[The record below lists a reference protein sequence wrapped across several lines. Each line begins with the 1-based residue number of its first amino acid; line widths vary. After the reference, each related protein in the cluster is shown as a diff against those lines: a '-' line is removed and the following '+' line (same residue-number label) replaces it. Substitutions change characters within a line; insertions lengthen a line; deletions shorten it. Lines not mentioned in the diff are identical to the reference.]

1 MPTDGVDETV
11 SPERGHP
18 ISVRS
23 LFTMALTRLRSIPS
37 AALALVIAGVIIS
50 GIDWLQLHDPIPTVG
65 FSGVQEGDFSISY
78 GIVITILSRA
88 NVPLSALVDLKTQ
101 WLAWAIGL
109 EALGLLVIIGAGAF
123 ALARLL
129 NVPLTSTAVIRY
141 AVVVTLFQV
150 ATGDIQF
157 EGGSAVLFVPV
168 AILLF
173 VLAVHL
179 FPLPGLLIAGYPIRS
194 ALRQSWDLV
203 AGNGWTLFGVIV
215 VVGGL
220 NHLLASIPIIGA
232 MGSAL
237 AGVLHAGTVAVFL
250 REMDLT
256 E

>member
-1 MPTDGVDETV
+1 
-11 SPERGHP
+11 
-18 ISVRS
+18 
-23 LFTMALTRLRSIPS
+23 MALTRLRSIPS